1 MYYLKKHSLDNIG
14 MVEDARTKI
23 IEVLEN
29 GYDGYLCDLHN
40 SIFNEEYYFYYTD
53 EAKNELEN
61 YNVFDIIAMIVEYEK
76 NNFGEVD
83 TDFSNPCQVGNM
95 LWYIVGKEVL
105 YDMFNSCEEFDELW
119 NSELTEED
127 CKVLLQWLK
136 DNGRD

>member
-1 MYYLKKHSLDNIG
+1 MYYLEKYSLDNIG
-14 MVEDARTKI
+14 MIDEARAKI

-40 SIFNEEYYFYYTD
+40 SIFNEEYYFCYTD

-76 NNFGEVD
+76 DNFGEAN

-95 LWYIVGKEVL
+95 LWYIVGEEVL
-105 YDMFNSCEEFDELW
+105 NDMFDGCEEFDELW
-119 NSELTEED
+119 NSELIEEE
-127 CKVLLQWLK
+127 CNVLLQWLK
-136 DNGRD
+136 DNGRV